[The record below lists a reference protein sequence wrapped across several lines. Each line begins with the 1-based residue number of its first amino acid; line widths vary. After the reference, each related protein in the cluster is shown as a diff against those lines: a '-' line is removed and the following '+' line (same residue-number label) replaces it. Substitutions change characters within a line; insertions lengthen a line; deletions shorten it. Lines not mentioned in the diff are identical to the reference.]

1 MGKLQRVHGGAT
13 IHQNRVKEPKLSE
26 KRTQNLRE
34 NKKSLN
40 VLHVISKIMNVYF

>member
-26 KRTQNLRE
+26 KELRIYVKTR
-34 NKKSLN
+34 NR
-40 VLHVISKIMNVYF
+40 

>member
-26 KRTQNLRE
+26 KRTQIYVK